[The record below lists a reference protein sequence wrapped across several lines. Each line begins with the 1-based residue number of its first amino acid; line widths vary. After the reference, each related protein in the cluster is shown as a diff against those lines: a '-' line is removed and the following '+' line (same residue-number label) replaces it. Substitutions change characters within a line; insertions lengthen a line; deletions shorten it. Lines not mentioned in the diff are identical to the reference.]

1 MATPPKYL
9 YSYVPH
15 FLGIYNLGYDVI
27 IVFQMCFVFFS
38 SKKLMI
44 NLNLDCY
51 GQHISKTA
59 IRPKGFSKWILWLN
73 LKGLKPIHSLSHK
86 LKLCFSRKIMSVE
99 GLYAKHPIQGG
110 NS

>member
-51 GQHISKTA
+51 G
-59 IRPKGFSKWILWLN
+59 
-73 LKGLKPIHSLSHK
+73 
-86 LKLCFSRKIMSVE
+86 
-99 GLYAKHPIQGG
+99 
-110 NS
+110 

>member
-27 IVFQMCFVFFS
+27 IYTSISNVFCFFQQQ
-38 SKKLMI
+38 KIEI

-51 GQHISKTA
+51 G
-59 IRPKGFSKWILWLN
+59 
-73 LKGLKPIHSLSHK
+73 
-86 LKLCFSRKIMSVE
+86 
-99 GLYAKHPIQGG
+99 
-110 NS
+110 